1 MLKYLDY
8 EHTFIMFAA
17 IIGELKYTL
26 GKKELG
32 LSALFGYLLTP
43 GVAPLFK
50 TLRNVTSSKKSE
62 NL

>member
-8 EHTFIMFAA
+8 KHTFIMFAA

-43 GVAPLFK
+43 EVAPLFK
-50 TLRNVTSSKKSE
+50 I
-62 NL
+62 